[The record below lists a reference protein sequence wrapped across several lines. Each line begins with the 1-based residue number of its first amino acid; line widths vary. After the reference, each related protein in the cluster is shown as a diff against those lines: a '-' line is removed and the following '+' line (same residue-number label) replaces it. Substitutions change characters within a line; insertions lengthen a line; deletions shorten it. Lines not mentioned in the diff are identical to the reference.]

1 MTKIWKLK
9 CGRGEAMKINVV
21 GYIVIILIGLFVSA
35 IIIFSNSNKNS
46 IKSFANANVGDYV
59 EFGNYPKSANGNIKP
74 IEWQVLAR
82 EENKMFVI
90 SRYGLDCKIFD
101 SSSNDWKNSEIRQWL
116 NGDFYNKSFN
126 ENEKKYINS
135 FYLSEAGTTDN
146 VFLLSKEEAEKYFAN
161 YEARKC
167 KATKYAVKNGVWVA
181 TNGCSL
187 WWLRSPNPN
196 NSRFVY
202 YVYYD
207 GFICNHFVCFDD
219 RVVRPALWINF

>member
-1 MTKIWKLK
+1 
-9 CGRGEAMKINVV
+9 MKINVV

-74 IEWQVLAR
+74 IEWQVLSR

-116 NGDFYNKSFN
+116 NGDFYNKAFS
-126 ENEKKYINS
+126 ENEKKFIN
-135 FYLSEAGTTDN
+135 LSNLSDVGTSDN

-161 YEARKC
+161 KDERKC
-167 KATKYAVKNGVWVA
+167 KATEYAVKNGAYVNSS
-181 TNGCSL
+181 NGYSV
-187 WWLRSPNPN
+187 WWLRSPDPN
-196 NSRFVY
+196 HSCGVY
-202 YVYYD
+202 DVNNDGGIYDNCNVYSYN
-207 GFICNHFVCFDD
+207 G
-219 RVVRPALWINF
+219 VVRPALFINL